1 MPPHTPAI
9 ILSFLV
15 RTNCVFMVT
24 SLYLHPERCTFA
36 SARRLPA
43 RFDDDA
49 PKRLRPALVQSA
61 AVRGQGSGA
70 RGQGPGARGQ
80 GPGVR
85 GQGSGARGQNYVT
98 LSPCHRAFEP
108 TPRGGRAMKESL

>member
-70 RGQGPGARGQ
+70 RGQGSGARGQ
-80 GPGVR
+80 GPG
-85 GQGSGARGQNYVT
+85 ARITSPCHLVI

-108 TPRGGRAMKESL
+108 TPRGGRAMKES